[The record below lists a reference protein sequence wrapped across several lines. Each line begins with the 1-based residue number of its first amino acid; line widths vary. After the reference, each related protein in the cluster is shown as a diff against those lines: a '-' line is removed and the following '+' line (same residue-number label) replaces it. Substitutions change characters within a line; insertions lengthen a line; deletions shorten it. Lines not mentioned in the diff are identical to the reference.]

1 MAFTLASFM
10 SKTTLKLP
18 TFKTYQQPRKGVVI
32 VCSNPARPGGSHG
45 GGGKIN
51 SEKPKSLNNAQ
62 IEVKESADKNK
73 AVKEDGAA
81 KNKSN

>member
-1 MAFTLASFM
+1 MC
-10 SKTTLKLP
+10 SKP
-18 TFKTYQQPRKGVVI
+18 T
-32 VCSNPARPGGSHG
+32 RPGGSHG